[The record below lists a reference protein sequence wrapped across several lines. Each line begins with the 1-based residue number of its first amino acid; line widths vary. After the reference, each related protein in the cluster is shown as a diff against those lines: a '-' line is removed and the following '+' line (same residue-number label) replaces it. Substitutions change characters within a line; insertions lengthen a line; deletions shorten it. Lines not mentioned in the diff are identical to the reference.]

1 MQHKKMPLSIARQ
14 IHEAENLNQFQN
26 IRNNQWHTP
35 TIEFYNFFITFSLIW
50 LE

>member
-1 MQHKKMPLSIARQ
+1 MQHKKMPLSITRQ

-35 TIEFYNFFITFSLIW
+35 TIEFYNL
-50 LE
+50 